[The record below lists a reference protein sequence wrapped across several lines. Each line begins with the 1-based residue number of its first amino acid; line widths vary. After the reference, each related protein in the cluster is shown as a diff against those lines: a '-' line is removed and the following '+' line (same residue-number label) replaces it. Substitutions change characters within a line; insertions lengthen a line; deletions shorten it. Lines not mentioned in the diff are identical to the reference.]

1 MLAEMLGKKN
11 DAASYATLAKQMA
24 TKWQGMAVDGDHY
37 RLAFDRPGTWS
48 QKYNLVWDT
57 LLDFGLF
64 APEIARTEIAFYK
77 TKQNAY
83 GLPLDNRE
91 AYTKLDWL
99 VWTATLADDRKDF
112 EALVDP
118 VYKFANETTSRV
130 PLPDWYG
137 TVDGKQRGFQARS
150 VVGGVF
156 IKVLGDRLTW
166 RKWLDRA
173 GVPSASAGQ
182 GRSQGRSP

>member
-1 MLAEMLGKKN
+1 
-11 DAASYATLAKQMA
+11 
-24 TKWQGMAVDGDHY
+24 
-37 RLAFDRPGTWS
+37 
-48 QKYNLVWDT
+48 
-57 LLDFGLF
+57 
-64 APEIARTEIAFYK
+64 
-77 TKQNAY
+77 
-83 GLPLDNRE
+83 
-91 AYTKLDWL
+91 